1 MFSEDYEEVKMQERI
16 STAAARGCVERW
28 LIQVCNHDVFI
39 KKKKKNSIRIRIR
52 IPFMYESVYAQHF
65 EVR

>member
-28 LIQVCNHDVFI
+28 LIQVCNHNVFI
-39 KKKKKNSIRIRIR
+39 KKKKNSIRIRIR